1 MENQNSMPARFGAL
15 AGSAA
20 LALGIAAPA
29 QAQGTSPSLLLPA
42 AAAFVSQADCFRPAP
57 AVQSIAQQ
65 VVAHPQLSK
74 SAAILGGASAL
85 DRMRQAQTSGG
96 AATNIEQYVPGRA
109 LTPGAQGFGSATNCT
124 ALTKLAATSRLP
136 QVRMPKPTGDIL
148 SSRRIAI
155 NHTMFD
161 ADWKRVRG
169 AGLSRSRAN
178 AFIGGRP
185 ASDLELIRKVNRVT
199 NHRIRYVED
208 RVQFDR
214 PDYWAGAQATIA
226 SGKGDCEDYAITKMQ
241 LLIAHG
247 FRPEDLTLTIAKD
260 MIHGS
265 DHAVLLVR
273 HEGRYL
279 MLDNVTDRILDG
291 SLANEYKPIF
301 SYSDRKAWLH
311 GYALNS

>member
-1 MENQNSMPARFGAL
+1 MEKKLSMSARVVTLLGATAL
-15 AGSAA
+15 AVGAH
-20 LALGIAAPA
+20 APA
-29 QAQGTSPSLLLPA
+29 HAQGMSPSLLLPA
-42 AAAFVSQADCFRPAP
+42 AAAFVSQADCFRSAARPTIG
-57 AVQSIAQQ
+57 QQIASN
-65 VVAHPQLSK
+65 PQLSK

-96 AATNIEQYVPGRA
+96 AATTIQQYVPGSPV
-109 LTPGAQGFGSATNCT
+109 TPGAQGFGSATNCT
-124 ALTKLAATSRLP
+124 SLANMGTTSF
-136 QVRMPKPTGDIL
+136 MPKIRKAQPGSDIL
-148 SSRRIAI
+148 ASQRIAI
-155 NHTMFD
+155 NTTMFD
-161 ADWKRVRG
+161 ADWTRVRG
-169 AGLSRSRAN
+169 AGLSRSRAA
-178 AFIGGRP
+178 AFIGKRP
-185 ASDLELIRKVNRVT
+185 ANRLELIQRVNQVT

-208 RVQFDR
+208 RVQFGR
-214 PDYWAGAQATIA
+214 ADYWAGAQATLA

-241 LLIAHG
+241 LLIASG

-291 SLANEYKPIF
+291 SQSNEYKPIF

-311 GYALNS
+311 GYALNG